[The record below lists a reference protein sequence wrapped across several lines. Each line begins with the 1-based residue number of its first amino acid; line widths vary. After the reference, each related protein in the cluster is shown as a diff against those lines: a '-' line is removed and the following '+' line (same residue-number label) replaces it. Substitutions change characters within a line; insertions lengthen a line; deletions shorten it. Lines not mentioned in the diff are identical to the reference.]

1 VRLRPTRRAG
11 AVAENVRVSERLRG
25 AVHSAALAAGAGAGV
40 ALVVAALVTTS
51 HSRPSEDP
59 VAAAAHETSVAPAA
73 SGARAA
79 SGGPGASVAPAA
91 SGGHAA
97 SGGPG
102 ASGAPAAS
110 AAPATP
116 GSSTGPIVPAEAL
129 VPVASGTPSAP
140 GPIRFRDVTEETGLA
155 PHLAGWT
162 RGHAAAWGDAT
173 GNGRPDLYVGAFAD
187 RDFPTAGAPIPNM
200 LFLNSGDGFRL
211 APGSAARFEGE
222 GGRASM
228 ALFADLDNRGELDL
242 LVGMHAGSGPSGGLF
257 RNRGAGSFEE
267 VAELP
272 WPARLHMR
280 NVAALDLDQDGLLD
294 LVVVDGR
301 YGGSEQRLLAL
312 RNLGGHR
319 FEEVGD
325 RYGFPQRG
333 IRGLGTAVGDV
344 NGDGRLDIFVADANR
359 LFLSQPDGTFEEY
372 RPGFF
377 HLDLPGGDDWACGAV
392 LADLTGNGLLDLVVT
407 VHAQAHGREPEV
419 PGHIFLWVNRGI
431 GADGLPRFENVTR
444 EAGLDLL
451 LPRTGRTGVML
462 KAAGLALVDLDHDG
476 RRDILLGMVR
486 QNDQGHLEPVVL
498 RNTGTVDGVPRFEVP
513 PLESIVGYYAA
524 SPVADYDRDGR
535 LDVFMATWFE
545 ELESHL
551 FRNVTEAGN
560 YLVVRVE
567 GRGPGLNRMGVGATV
582 RVYRAGRAGDPTHLL
597 GRGDITLGNGYSVG
611 EEALAHFGLGN
622 ESRVDLVVRWQGRTE
637 TLENAAVNRYM
648 TVTVR

>member
-1 VRLRPTRRAG
+1 VSVRPTREVG
-11 AVAENVRVSERLRG
+11 AVAGGSRVPKRSRG
-25 AVHSAALAAGAGAGV
+25 AVHPAALAAVAGAGV

-51 HSRPSEDP
+51 HSRPLEDP
-59 VAAAAHETSVAPAA
+59 VAATAHEASVAPAA
-73 SGARAA
+73 SGA
-79 SGGPGASVAPAA
+79 
-91 SGGHAA
+91 HAA
-97 SGGPG
+97 SGGPAASG
-102 ASGAPAAS
+102 AHAASGGPAASGAPAAS
-110 AAPATP
+110 ATSALP
-116 GSSTGPIVPAEAL
+116 GASIGTTVPAEAGI
-129 VPVASGTPSAP
+129 PPASTTPSAP
-140 GPIRFRDVTEETGLA
+140 GSIRFRDVTEEAGLA

-187 RDFPTAGAPIPNM
+187 QDFPPRGAPYPNM

-211 APGSAARFEGE
+211 DSGTATRFEGE

-228 ALFADLDNRGELDL
+228 ALFADLENRGELDL

-257 RNRGAGSFEE
+257 RNRGGASFEA
-267 VAELP
+267 VPELP
-272 WPARLHMR
+272 WPARLRMR
-280 NVAALDLDQDGLLD
+280 NVAAIDLDQDGLLD
-294 LVVVDGR
+294 LVMVDGS
-301 YGGSEQRLLAL
+301 YGGSNQRLLAL

-344 NGDGRLDIFVADANR
+344 TGNGRLDIFVADANR
-359 LFLSQPDGTFEEY
+359 LFLGQADGTFEEY

-407 VHAQAHGREPEV
+407 VHAQARGREPEV
-419 PGHIFLWVNRGI
+419 PGHIFLWVNRGL
-431 GADGLPRFENVTR
+431 GADGLPHFENVTR
-444 EAGLDLL
+444 EAGLDIL

-486 QNDQGHLEPVVL
+486 QNEGGHLEPVVL
-498 RNTGTVDGVPRFEVP
+498 RNTETVDGIPRFDVP
-513 PLESIVGYYAA
+513 TLESIVGYYAT

-535 LDVFMATWFE
+535 LDVFLATWFE
-545 ELESHL
+545 ELDSHL

-560 YLVVRVE
+560 YLVVRVD

-611 EEALAHFGLGN
+611 EEALAHFGLGT
-622 ESRVDLVVRWQGRTE
+622 ESPVDVVVRWQGRTE
-637 TLENAAVNRYM
+637 TLENVVVNRYL